1 MPTRSLISCLLLV
14 VATTSCSRDPNVVK
28 ARYLQNGNKYFERGK
43 YKEASIM
50 YRTALQKDLKYGDA
64 HYRLALTE
72 LKMEQPVA
80 AVGELRRAV
89 ELLKPDRPER
99 TDARIKLADIYLD
112 YLERAPKRETDVID
126 EVQRT
131 IDDLLKADPKSV
143 DGHRLKGRLFFIM
156 ADDAAKKHDEAKT
169 KEALQNAIAEFKTA
183 NSLKPDQTNVVMFLA
198 ATLTAN
204 QQLGEAE
211 KLYRGLVEKEKDNIK
226 VYMDLYRMYMF
237 QNQPDQA
244 EAILKKA
251 IENNPKRYELL
262 ISLAQHYYGRKRR
275 DDVVHVLETLKSHAK
290 DYPQAFEQAGAF
302 YFRLGDGAE
311 AMRQYEDGIKANPDR
326 KAFYQKLIIEV
337 LMAQGKRE
345 EAKKVNDQILTADSK
360 DTDALSMQAGLLLD
374 KGDLQNAVT
383 QLQTVVTR
391 APANFVAHYNLGRGL
406 SEKGDIEPA
415 RAQFNEALRLRPD
428 YTPARLALAQIQL
441 SKGEYE
447 PAIKTADEILS
458 YDRNNVRAHLLRA
471 AAYLRSNQTA
481 KAKDELKQVLDHNP
495 NSDEAMM
502 QMGVVLAAERK
513 YKESEDAFRKCYD
526 LNPANALA
534 MQGLTEVMMAEKQSD
549 RAIQTIRAEIQKYPT
564 RPEFHLQLG
573 NLYVRSGK
581 LDLGM
586 AEFNGLLDKAD
597 RKSPTAADLYVRLA
611 ETQLLAQNLPA
622 AIESAKKAHDILPN
636 NSMILNKLANLLTN
650 AGQKNEAKA
659 AYLDALR
666 IDSENPVAL
675 NNLAYII
682 AESPGGDLNQ
692 ALTFAQR
699 ANQKLPQA
707 YEIADTLGWIYLK
720 KNLPDNALE
729 LFRNNVSKVPTNPTY
744 RYHLAMALY
753 QKGDKAHARQELQ
766 TALTNRPSKEEE
778 ANIKELIGKI

>member
-1 MPTRSLISCLLLV
+1 MPIRPLLSCLLI
-14 VATTSCSRDPNVVK
+14 VAASTSCSRDPNVVK
-28 ARYLQNGNKYFERGK
+28 ARELQNGNKYFDKGQ
-43 YKEASIM
+43 YKNASIM
-50 YRTALQKDLKYGDA
+50 YRTALQKDMKFGDA

-72 LKMEQPVA
+72 LKLEQPVA

-112 YLERAPKRETDVID
+112 YLERAPKREGDVID

-131 IDDLLKADPKSV
+131 VDDLLKADPKSME
-143 DGHRLKGRLFFIM
+143 GHRLKGRLFFIM
-156 ADDAAKKHDEAKT
+156 ADDASTKHEEAKL
-169 KEALQNAIAEFKTA
+169 KEALQNAIAEFKIA
-183 NSLKPDQTNVVMFLA
+183 NSLQPDQTNVVIYLA
-198 ATLTAN
+198 RTLTAN

-211 KLYRGLVEKEKDNIK
+211 KLYRNLVEKEKDNIK
-226 VYMDLYRMYMF
+226 IYMELYRMYII

-262 ISLAQHYYGRKRR
+262 INLAQHYYGRKRR

-290 DYPQAFEQAGAF
+290 DYPQAFEQAGLF

-311 AMRQYEDGIKANPDR
+311 AMRQYEDGIKANPAR
-326 KAFYQKLIIEV
+326 KAFYQKLIMEV
-337 LMAQGKRE
+337 LMVQGRRDD
-345 EAKKVNDQILTADSK
+345 AKKVNDQILAADPK
-360 DTDALSMQAGLLLD
+360 DNDALSMQAQLLLD
-374 KGDLQNAVT
+374 KGDLQNAVA

-391 APANFVAHYNLGRGL
+391 APGNFVAHYNLGRGL
-406 SEKGDIEPA
+406 RDKGDIEPA

-428 YTPARLALAQIQL
+428 YTPARLDLAQLQL

-447 PAIKTADEILS
+447 AAIKTADEILS
-458 YDRNNVRAHLLRA
+458 YDRNNAKAHLLRA

-481 KAKDELKQVLDHNP
+481 KAKDELKQILDHNP
-495 NSDEAMM
+495 NSEEAMM
-502 QMGVVLAAERK
+502 QMGVALVAEKK
-513 YKESEDAFRKCYD
+513 YKEAEDAFRKCYD
-526 LNPANALA
+526 LNPANAA
-534 MQGLTEVMMAEKQSD
+534 GLLGMTEVMMAEKQSD
-549 RAIQTIRAEIQKYPT
+549 RALQTMRAEIQKYPT

-586 AEFNGLLDKAD
+586 AEYNGLLDKAD
-597 RKSPTAADLYVRLA
+597 RKSPTAADLYYRLA

-622 AIESAKKAHDILPN
+622 AIESMKKAHDILPN
-636 NSMILNKLANLLTN
+636 NPMILNTMAALLTN

-659 AYLDALR
+659 AYENALR
-666 IDSENPVAL
+666 IDSDNPVAL
-675 NNLAYII
+675 NNLAYIM

-729 LFRNNVSKVPTNPTY
+729 LFKNNVTKVPTNPTY

-753 QKGDKAHARQELQ
+753 QKGDKANAKQELQ
-766 TALTNRPSKEEE
+766 KALTNHPSKEEE
-778 ANIKELIGKI
+778 AHIKELIGKI

>member
-1 MPTRSLISCLLLV
+1 MPIRSLLSCLVLI
-14 VATTSCSRDPNVVK
+14 AASTSCSRDPNVVK

-50 YRTALQKDLKYGDA
+50 YRTALQKDMKYGDA

-72 LKMEQPVA
+72 LKLEQPVA

-112 YLERAPKRETDVID
+112 YLERAAKREADVID

-143 DGHRLKGRLFFIM
+143 DGHRLKGRLYFIM
-156 ADDAAKKHDEAKT
+156 ADDALTRHEDTKM
-169 KEALQNAIAEFKTA
+169 KEALQNAIAEFKIA
-183 NSLKPDQTNVVMFLA
+183 NSLKPDQTSVVIYLA
-198 ATLTAN
+198 RTLTAN
-204 QQLGEAE
+204 QQTGEAE
-211 KLYRGLVEKEKDNIK
+211 KLYQRLVEKEKDNIK
-226 VYMDLYRMYMF
+226 TYMELYRMYMYE
-237 QNQPDQA
+237 NQPDQA

-251 IENNPKRYELL
+251 IENNPKRYDLL
-262 ISLAQHYYGRKRR
+262 INLAQHYYGRKRR
-275 DDVVHVLETLKSHAK
+275 DDVVHVLETMKSHAK
-290 DYPQAFEQAGAF
+290 EYPQAFEQAGAF

-311 AMRQYEDGIKANPDR
+311 AMRQYEDGIKANPSR

-345 EAKKVNDQILTADSK
+345 EAKKVNDQILAADPK
-360 DTDALSMQAGLLLD
+360 DTDALNMQAGLLLD
-374 KGDLQNAVT
+374 KGDLQNAVA

-391 APANFVAHYNLGRGL
+391 APGNFVAHYNLGRGL

-415 RAQFNEALRLRPD
+415 RVQFNEALRLRPD

-447 PAIKTADEILS
+447 PALKTAEEILS
-458 YDRNNVRAHLLRA
+458 YDRNNIKARLLRA

-481 KAKDELKQVLDHNP
+481 KSKEELKQILDHNP
-495 NSDEAMM
+495 NSEEAMM
-502 QMGVVLAAERK
+502 QMGVALVAEQK
-513 YKESEDAFRKCYD
+513 YKEAEEAFRKCYD
-526 LNPANALA
+526 LNPANAAGLL
-534 MQGLTEVMMAEKQSD
+534 GLTEVMMAEKQTE
-549 RAIQTIRAEIQKYPT
+549 RALQTLRAEIQKYPT
-564 RPEFHLQLG
+564 RPEFHLALG
-573 NLYVRSGK
+573 NLYVRAGK
-581 LDLGM
+581 LDQGM

-597 RKSPTAADLYVRLA
+597 RKSPTAADLYVRLG

-622 AIESAKKAHDILPN
+622 AIESVKKALDILPN
-636 NSMILNKLANLLTN
+636 NSMILNRLAALLTN

-659 AYLDALR
+659 AYENALR
-666 IDSENPVAL
+666 IDSDNPVAL
-675 NNLAYII
+675 NNLAYIM
-682 AESPGGDLNQ
+682 AETPGGDLNQ

-729 LFRNNVSKVPTNPTY
+729 LFRNNVSKVPNNPTY

-753 QKGDKAHARQELQ
+753 QKGDKARAKQELQ
-766 TALTNRPSKEEE
+766 TALTNRPNKEEE